1 MSMSVSSRRSARAP
15 LAFSRKMRSQPAEG
29 KELHEPHLIGASL
42 LLQCGPQRVR
52 PTPSIIWQARRS
64 LGFPSTSI
72 PSPTG
77 TVSSLGG

>member
-52 PTPSIIWQARRS
+52 PTPSQARRS